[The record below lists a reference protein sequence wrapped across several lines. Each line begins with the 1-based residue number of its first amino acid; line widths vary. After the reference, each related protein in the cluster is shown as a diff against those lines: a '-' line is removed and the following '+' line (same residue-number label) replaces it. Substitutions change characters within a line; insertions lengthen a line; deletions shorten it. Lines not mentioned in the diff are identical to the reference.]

1 MNKKIIVTLT
11 AMLGLCSINLMFAN
25 AASAQMSSEVDQL
38 LNDTDDLLRDANK
51 FLNYSEQQRQ
61 KEMNALSS
69 LCNGGDNQACME
81 YQVRLNAEDRAIEN
95 YTQTLRNRRLCGS
108 SFCQ

>member
-11 AMLGLCSINLMFAN
+11 AMLGLCSTNLMFAN
-25 AASAQMSSEVDQL
+25 AASAQMSSEVQQL
-38 LNDTDDLLRDANK
+38 LDETDDVINNATQ

-61 KEMNALSS
+61 QEMNALSS
-69 LCNGGDNQACME
+69 SCNSGNNQACMQ
-81 YQVRLNAEDRAIEN
+81 YQIRLNAEDRAIEN

>member
-11 AMLGLCSINLMFAN
+11 AMLGLCSTNYIFAN
-25 AASAQMSSEVDQL
+25 AASAQMSSDTQQL
-38 LNDTDDLLRDANK
+38 IEETDAVVNQATK

-61 KEMNALSS
+61 QEMNTLSS
-69 LCNGGDNQACME
+69 FCNSGDNQACME
-81 YQVRLNAEDRAIEN
+81 YQRRLNAEDRAIEN

-108 SFCQ
+108 SVC